1 MNEKELAI
9 FEDAKNM
16 ANIAVWGVELQIKR
30 LQSQKNEIS
39 DFVMQPVVDFHFL
52 IVALTRLRQS
62 ASLVSKISDI
72 STAIN
77 TFDSAIPDLRTV
89 RNILEH
95 IDEYRIGKGNNK
107 SVPKDSFQTIL
118 FGKKSIKW
126 VNYEINLESAM
137 KASSD
142 LFTVIKGI
150 SLNNTLQ
157 RTSR

>member
-1 MNEKELAI
+1 MDEKELAI

-30 LQSQKNEIS
+30 LNSQKNEIS
-39 DFVMQPVVDFHFL
+39 EFVMQPVVDFHFL
-52 IVALTRLRQS
+52 IVALTRLRQA

-72 STAIN
+72 KSAIA
-77 TFDSAIPDLRTV
+77 TFDNAIPDLRTV

-107 SVPKDSFQTIL
+107 SVPKDSFQTII
-118 FGKKSIKW
+118 FGKESIRW
-126 VNYEINLESAM
+126 VNYEINLKSAM

-142 LFTVIKGI
+142 LYAVIRSI
-150 SLNNTLQ
+150 
-157 RTSR
+157 